1 MLNLISILFDIL
13 FVILLFGRSEA
24 LIKLN
29 GVSLIIYIFDRE
41 FNLLQILLSLRG
53 IVVRHQG
60 WGCQEFLR
68 WGFDW
73 FMFWYPHVE
82 RLSTQPPVTISWSP
96 FIRVYPKIPLRG
108 CTTWPMVTRYTNFV
122 ETLRVSGHT
131 SWLRSIYTR
140 RKILVKNFNSLLK
153 LQLY

>member
-1 MLNLISILFDIL
+1 MMLNLISILFDIL

-60 WGCQEFLR
+60 
-68 WGFDW
+68 
-73 FMFWYPHVE
+73 
-82 RLSTQPPVTISWSP
+82 
-96 FIRVYPKIPLRG
+96 
-108 CTTWPMVTRYTNFV
+108 
-122 ETLRVSGHT
+122 
-131 SWLRSIYTR
+131 
-140 RKILVKNFNSLLK
+140 
-153 LQLY
+153 